1 MRLYFGLNAGLNDA
15 AVATW
20 GAKRAYNAPRP
31 ISMIRYLAFQGQS
44 TDLKQAPYNPDGLPL
59 VPGVIEIH
67 RGKIVHVLS
76 SGRWIHLAAWSP
88 PVATPASP
96 GGVAEG
102 SAFAYAA
109 GRVLA
114 TLTGH
119 SYASQIRKASTAPL
133 ADGIDV
139 PSEMTAG
146 RKLGDRVAALVLRR
160 LHAYR
165 G

>member
-1 MRLYFGLNAGLNDA
+1 
-15 AVATW
+15 
-20 GAKRAYNAPRP
+20 
-31 ISMIRYLAFQGQS
+31 MIRYLAFQGQS

-67 RGKIVHVLS
+67 RGKIVQVLS

-119 SYASQIRKASTAPL
+119 SYASQIREASTAPL

-139 PSEMTAG
+139 PSDVTAG
-146 RKLGDRVAALVLRR
+146 RTIGERVATLVLRKLR
-160 LHAYR
+160 AYR
-165 G
+165 